1 MGREGDMV
9 PGRTQ
14 VDFGMFERSAL
25 AEQICARFLSLIEEG
40 HLRPGDKLPP
50 ERELA
55 ATMQVSRPSLR
66 EALRALSVIN
76 VVEMRQG
83 DGTYVTSLEPSLLVE
98 HLDFVFSLDD
108 STFLQLLKARKA
120 MEPGIAAMAA
130 SRISDQEIAELE
142 ACLER
147 TLASMEDP
155 AAFLQSDLA
164 LHARIAAAAQNP
176 ILSRFMAII
185 GRLGEASRQRTVD
198 IAGIRQQTVIDH
210 QAVVSALKA
219 RDPAAAHRAMLQ
231 HLTHVE
237 QQLESASTETRS
249 GHDDHPLVEDA

>member
-1 MGREGDMV
+1 MAD
-9 PGRTQ
+9 RTP

-108 STFLQLLKARKA
+108 STFLQLLEARKA
-120 MEPGIAAMAA
+120 LEPGIAAAA
-130 SRISDQEIAELE
+130 ARRISDAEIAELE
-142 ACLER
+142 ACLDR
-147 TLASMEDP
+147 SLACMEKP
-155 AAFLQSDLA
+155 TAFLQADVE

-176 ILSRFMAII
+176 ILTRFMAIV
-185 GRLGEASRQRTVD
+185 GRLGEASRQRTVE
-198 IAGIRQQTVIDH
+198 IAGIRQQTVVDH
-210 QAVVSALKA
+210 QAVVLALKV
-219 RDPAAAHRAMLQ
+219 RDPAGASRAMLQ
-231 HLTHVE
+231 HLTHIQQHLAGVSAEKDGQSGLVVE
-237 QQLESASTETRS
+237 QSDNDR
-249 GHDDHPLVEDA
+249 G

>member
-1 MGREGDMV
+1 
-9 PGRTQ
+9 
-14 VDFGMFERSAL
+14 MFERSAL

-55 ATMQVSRPSLR
+55 ATMRVSRPSLR

-83 DGTYVTSLEPSLLVE
+83 DGTYVTSLEPALLVE

-108 STFLQLLKARKA
+108 STFLQLLEARKA
-120 MEPGIAAMAA
+120 LEPGIAAAA
-130 SRISDQEIAELE
+130 AGRISDKEIAELE

-147 TLASMEDP
+147 TLASMEEP
-155 AAFLQSDLA
+155 AAFLQADLE

-176 ILSRFMAII
+176 ILNRFMAII
-185 GRLGEASRQRTVD
+185 GRLGEASRQRTVE
-198 IAGIRQQTVIDH
+198 IAGIRQQTVSDH
-210 QAVVSALKA
+210 RAIVLALKA
-219 RDPAAAHRAMLQ
+219 RDPAGAHQAMLQ
-231 HLTHVE
+231 HLDHIQ
-237 QQLESASTETRS
+237 QQLESVSVAGE
-249 GHDDHPLVEDA
+249 E